1 MARVAGS
8 SVAAMTQPSVAQ
20 LSAVTHRYGAVTALD
35 DVTLDIPAG
44 CMAGLIGP
52 DGVGKSTLLALVSG
66 VRRLQTGSAQVLGGD
81 ITERRHLQDCNHRI
95 AYMPQGL
102 GRNLYPTLTVYENL
116 DFFGRLFGQ
125 SKSERDGRIA
135 DLLSATGLDP
145 FPDRPAGKL
154 SGGMKQK
161 LSLCSALIHDPDLV
175 ILDEP
180 TTGVDP
186 LSRQQFWDLIDR
198 IRAERPTM
206 SVITATSYMDEAERF
221 DWLAAINGGNV
232 IATGTPSDIRTQSG
246 KPTLEQA
253 FIAMLP
259 EADRQGH
266 HDVVVPPR
274 EASDGPAAIEAQG
287 LTRRF
292 GDFTAVDDVDFK
304 IEQGEIFGFLGS
316 NGCGKTTTMKMLTGL
331 LPASEGK
338 ALLFGEILNAGDM
351 ATRQRV
357 GYMSQSFSL
366 YSELTVLQN
375 LELHAELYQL
385 PVATR
390 ADRVA
395 EMLTTFDLVEN
406 ADIRPDSLPLGIRQR
421 LQLAV
426 AVIHSPEVLILD
438 EPTSGVDPVARDS
451 FWQHLVDL
459 SRNDGVTIFISTHF
473 MNEAERCDR
482 ISLMHAGHV
491 LFKGTP
497 AEMVENKET
506 DDLNAAFVAY
516 LREAEGEEVEV
527 SPTEPSAAP
536 DAKPKAHRAFD
547 IARLWAFARREM
559 MELLR
564 DRMRLTFA
572 FLGPIILMLTFGYG
586 ISLDV
591 QNLPYAAL
599 DRDQTA
605 ESRALLEA
613 FSGSRYFDE
622 QAPATDT
629 TTLNARMRSGELAVA
644 IEVPP
649 GFGRSLL
656 LDQRPEVQVSVD
668 GAMPFRAETT
678 RGYIQGL
685 ALSYLADQT
694 ERIYGRRID
703 LTPVNVET
711 RFRYNQAFKS
721 VSAMV
726 PSVIMLMLVLIPAM
740 MAAMAVVREKETG
753 SIANFRSTPVTR
765 TEFILGKQL
774 PYVVIALV
782 SFVTLIVVSYAIFSV
797 PIKGS
802 VTALLFGTLLYVLA
816 TTGFGVLISAFTNT
830 QVAATFAAAIISIIP
845 AVNFSGMLVP
855 VSSLSGGGRL
865 IGLGFPSAWYQQ
877 ISVGTFT
884 KGLGLETLWHNHAVL
899 AVFAVLFVAL
909 SIVALRKQEK

>member
-1 MARVAGS
+1 
-8 SVAAMTQPSVAQ
+8 
-20 LSAVTHRYGAVTALD
+20 
-35 DVTLDIPAG
+35 
-44 CMAGLIGP
+44 
-52 DGVGKSTLLALVSG
+52 
-66 VRRLQTGSAQVLGGD
+66 
-81 ITERRHLQDCNHRI
+81 
-95 AYMPQGL
+95 
-102 GRNLYPTLTVYENL
+102 
-116 DFFGRLFGQ
+116 
-125 SKSERDGRIA
+125 
-135 DLLSATGLDP
+135 
-145 FPDRPAGKL
+145 
-154 SGGMKQK
+154 
-161 LSLCSALIHDPDLV
+161 
-175 ILDEP
+175 
-180 TTGVDP
+180 
-186 LSRQQFWDLIDR
+186 
-198 IRAERPTM
+198 
-206 SVITATSYMDEAERF
+206 
-221 DWLAAINGGNV
+221 
-232 IATGTPSDIRTQSG
+232 
-246 KPTLEQA
+246 
-253 FIAMLP
+253 
-259 EADRQGH
+259 
-266 HDVVVPPR
+266 
-274 EASDGPAAIEAQG
+274 
-287 LTRRF
+287 
-292 GDFTAVDDVDFK
+292 
-304 IEQGEIFGFLGS
+304 
-316 NGCGKTTTMKMLTGL
+316 
-331 LPASEGK
+331 
-338 ALLFGEILNAGDM
+338 
-351 ATRQRV
+351 
-357 GYMSQSFSL
+357 
-366 YSELTVLQN
+366 
-375 LELHAELYQL
+375 
-385 PVATR
+385 
-390 ADRVA
+390 
-395 EMLTTFDLVEN
+395 
-406 ADIRPDSLPLGIRQR
+406 
-421 LQLAV
+421 
-426 AVIHSPEVLILD
+426 
-438 EPTSGVDPVARDS
+438 
-451 FWQHLVDL
+451 
-459 SRNDGVTIFISTHF
+459 
-473 MNEAERCDR
+473 
-482 ISLMHAGHV
+482 
-491 LFKGTP
+491 
-497 AEMVENKET
+497 MVENKET

-629 TTLNARMRSGELAVA
+629 ATLNARMRSGELAVA

-740 MAAMAVVREKETG
+740 MAAMGVVREKETG